1 MAASSLSVA
10 AISACSSSSSASAPS
25 SSIDTISFSSIH
37 FPFKFAKPIKF
48 SNQKLIF
55 YPNSPAPSVFSHSL
69 IYCTSEANQS
79 IEPPEEEEEEEEEEV
94 EEEEEAETEEGGSD
108 GAVVSESVEA
118 RRLFVGNLPFSMTS
132 TQLADVFAEA
142 GRVSSVE
149 VWF

>member
-48 SNQKLIF
+48 SNQKLNF
-55 YPNSPAPSVFSHSL
+55 YPNSPASSVFSHSL
-69 IYCTSEANQS
+69 VYCTSEANQS
-79 IEPPEEEEEEEEEEV
+79 IEPPEEEEEEEEV

>member
-48 SNQKLIF
+48 SNQKLNF

-79 IEPPEEEEEEEEEEV
+79 IEPPE